1 MNKIVIG
8 LVVVALSSCSTGL
21 KRKTMTTEAY
31 TFFSDNWVLN
41 ARCFREEFIT
51 PQQYADG
58 ISGISYMTNTWI
70 YEEETLKSFISVAFN
85 SGDVNSAICRTHEAN
100 LISLKSTV
108 KNDKERASRA
118 VANYNQQLQSFA
130 NAMNPPRFRT
140 TCLTTGI
147 MTTCS

>member
-1 MNKIVIG
+1 MNKVLIG
-8 LVVVALSSCSTGL
+8 LVVVALSGCSTGL
-21 KRKTMTTEAY
+21 KRKTMTTEMY
-31 TFFSDNWVLN
+31 GFFSDSWVVN
-41 ARCFREEFIT
+41 ARCFRDEHIS

-58 ISGISYMTNTWI
+58 MSGLSYMVNTWV
-70 YEEETLKSFISVAFN
+70 YEEETLKSFISFAFN
-85 SGDVNSAICRTHEAN
+85 SGYVNSTICRNYEAN

-108 KNDKERASRA
+108 KRDKERESRA

-130 NAMNPPRFRT
+130 NAMNPPRLRT